1 VVKIRQQLDGE
12 LGQSSAKY
20 RNFVVGLRNI
30 VVDEGAYWGCCRVE
44 NVSVLASDAC
54 RSCETGWGVPQNG
67 EEFAP
72 AISSVFAGIAGLYK
86 GIAPSVLREISY
98 SGIRM
103 GLYEPFKVLLGATD
117 VNTTPLSVKI
127 AAGAMSGTV
136 GSLIAN
142 PCDLIKIRCQAE
154 PGKGIGIVEAV
165 QHVLRNEGGIPGLWQ
180 GVVPSV
186 QRAALLTATQVP
198 TYDEF
203 KRQALRRGWFEE
215 GLALHFVGSSF
226 AGFLTA
232 MVTNPVD
239 IVKTRMMEQLAHSDS
254 THLKYTS
261 SWHCATSTIR
271 TEGVAALWKGSLASW
286 ARIGPHTTVSLMVF
300 EGIRAAIGAAAM

>member
-1 VVKIRQQLDGE
+1 M
-12 LGQSSAKY
+12 
-20 RNFVVGLRNI
+20 
-30 VVDEGAYWGCCRVE
+30 
-44 NVSVLASDAC
+44 
-54 RSCETGWGVPQNG
+54 
-67 EEFAP
+67 
-72 AISSVFAGIAGLYK
+72 
-86 GIAPSVLREISY
+86 SY
-98 SGIRM
+98 SGIRL
-103 GLYEPFKVLLGATD
+103 GLYEPFKALLGGKD
-117 VNTTPLSVKI
+117 VETTPLAIKI

-136 GSLIAN
+136 GSTIAN

-154 PGKGIGIVEAV
+154 PGKGVGIVEV
-165 QHVLRNEGGIPGLWQ
+165 IKHVLQNEGGVRGLWQ

-198 TYDEF
+198 SYDEF

-239 IVKTRMMEQLAHSDS
+239 VVKTRIMEQLAHSD
-254 THLKYTS
+254 TAHRKYTS
-261 SWHCATSTIR
+261 AWHCITTTVRS
-271 TEGVAALWKGSLASW
+271 EGVSALWKGSMASW

-300 EGIRAAIGAAAM
+300 EGIRASIGAAAM